1 MTRERAID
9 LLRNAVAELIEGAG
23 VEYLQDLAGVLGMS
37 DEEIDEIGLGDMF
50 PADDEDE
57 EDEV

>member
-37 DEEIDEIGLGDMF
+37 DEEMDEIGLGDMF

-57 EDEV
+57 EEEV

>member
-23 VEYLQDLAGVLGMS
+23 VQYLQDLAGVLGMS
-37 DEEIDEIGLGDMF
+37 DEEMEEIGLGDMF
-50 PADDEDE
+50 PADE
-57 EDEV
+57 EEEV